1 MKKINI
7 VRKNEEFNDIIR
19 EGTKSQ
25 SQLFYLYFLKNSYSY
40 NRYGIAISK
49 KIGNAVVR
57 NKYKRQIKDI
67 IDDINISIT
76 GFDFILIAKT
86 NIKNYKY
93 KDIKENIS
101 KMFIVLGE
109 KDEKK

>member
-7 VRKNEEFNDIIR
+7 VKKNTEFNNVIKTGYKFKSDI
-19 EGTKSQ
+19 
-25 SQLFYLYFLKNSYSY
+25 FYINILKNDLSY
-40 NRYGIAISK
+40 NRYGIAVST

-67 IDDINISIT
+67 IDDINIKFNGYDLI
-76 GFDFILIAKT
+76 FIARL

-93 KDIKENIS
+93 IDIKEDIIKLIS
-101 KMFIVLGE
+101 RIGE
-109 KDEKK
+109 IYEK